1 MTPSEIELELR
12 DEGAPHRPE
21 LTPDD
26 NTCVLE
32 TPVAALGAD
41 SDVITTQPQLQT
53 STQQQL
59 QTSTQQQLQTST
71 QQQQQQQQQ
80 QQHTEGRLDMDIE
93 HLHIYVSR

>member
-32 TPVAALGAD
+32 NRVAALGAD
-41 SDVITTQPQLQT
+41 SEAVTTQP
-53 STQQQL
+53 
-59 QTSTQQQLQTST
+59 QLQTST

-80 QQHTEGRLDMDIE
+80 QQHTEGRLHIDID

>member
-26 NTCVLE
+26 NTSVLE
-32 TPVAALGAD
+32 TPVAALAAD
-41 SDVITTQPQLQT
+41 SEAVT
-53 STQQQL
+53 TQQQL
-59 QTSTQQQLQTST
+59 QTAT

-80 QQHTEGRLDMDIE
+80 QQTEGRLDIDID

>member
-12 DEGAPHRPE
+12 DEGAPHRAE

-26 NTCVLE
+26 NTSVLE
-32 TPVAALGAD
+32 NPVAALSAD
-41 SDVITTQPQLQT
+41 SNAVTTQPQLQT

-59 QTSTQQQLQTST
+59 QQQHQQQP
-71 QQQQQQQQQ
+71 
-80 QQHTEGRLDMDIE
+80 HTEGRLDMDIE